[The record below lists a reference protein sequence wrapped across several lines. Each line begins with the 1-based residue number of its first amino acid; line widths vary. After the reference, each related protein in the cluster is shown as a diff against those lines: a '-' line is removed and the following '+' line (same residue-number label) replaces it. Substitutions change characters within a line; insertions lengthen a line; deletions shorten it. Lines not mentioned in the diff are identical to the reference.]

1 MEGDEHDSDYPSSL
15 TGQSQESASQ
25 PTSISSSKQDQERT
39 QAKEIKSKEQGQ
51 IEIEKNIIIDDDEVS
66 GISVIVFLCRKNNVN
81 LSRYEGR
88 KPEEHRGS

>member
-66 GISVIVFLCRKNNVN
+66 GISVIVFQSL
-81 LSRYEGR
+81 
-88 KPEEHRGS
+88 PEK